1 MVHGD
6 RYADTQPGL
15 WGPPVLTGVTSPH
28 RRRSFYLLQKCSS
41 TPDKAKTVL
50 QRPAPHGQISRDL
63 RRAQHPQS
71 PVGPSHHP
79 QGHGCP
85 QGSPTQA
92 GGDQLSPSSQ

>member
-1 MVHGD
+1 MMHGD

-15 WGPPVLTGVTSPH
+15 SGPPVLTGVTSPH
-28 RRRSFYLLQKCSS
+28 RRPSFYLLQKCSS
-41 TPDKAKTVL
+41 TPDKVKTVL

-79 QGHGCP
+79 QGHGRP
-85 QGSPTQA
+85 QGSPTRA
-92 GGDQLSPSSQ
+92 GGDQLSPSSR